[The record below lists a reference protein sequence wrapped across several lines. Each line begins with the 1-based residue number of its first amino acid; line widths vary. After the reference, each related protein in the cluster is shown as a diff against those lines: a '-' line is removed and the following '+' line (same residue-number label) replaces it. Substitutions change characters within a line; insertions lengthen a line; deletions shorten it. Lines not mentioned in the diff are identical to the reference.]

1 MTSLKTAK
9 NADKSLDDLDKS
21 KEKDNKAFYR
31 KKKIKNKTKR
41 YFWRKTVFLFLITA
55 TLVVTVVSS
64 LPFLK
69 NRQNNMWLPQLKW
82 FPIKNCQSIKFEP
95 FIIPFNKHGKFTY
108 ISLSISFELPNKEL
122 MDEMIEKS
130 HWIRGIIYNILSNNI
145 YVLENVSSLTKLKKF
160 IINGVNQVLTAGKVN
175 KAIITDFSTV

>member
-55 TLVVTVVSS
+55 TLVVAGGSS

-69 NRQNNMWLPQLKW
+69 NRQNNMWIPQLKW
-82 FPIKNCQSIKFEP
+82 FPIKNCQSMKFEP

-108 ISLSISFELPNKEL
+108 ISLSISFELPN
-122 MDEMIEKS
+122 
-130 HWIRGIIYNILSNNI
+130 
-145 YVLENVSSLTKLKKF
+145 
-160 IINGVNQVLTAGKVN
+160 
-175 KAIITDFSTV
+175 